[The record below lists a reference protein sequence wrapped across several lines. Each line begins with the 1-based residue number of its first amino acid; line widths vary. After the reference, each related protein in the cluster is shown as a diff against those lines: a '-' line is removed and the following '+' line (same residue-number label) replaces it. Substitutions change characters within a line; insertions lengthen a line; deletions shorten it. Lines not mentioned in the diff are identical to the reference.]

1 MFLLLVK
8 DCIGIEIVEIK
19 CLNSL
24 LQWKKKK
31 LREQFIQLV
40 EVPFYFMYFVKS
52 TSSIPSRPE
61 NVLCQQNNFRET
73 LKLVIYFGLSRGEN
87 WKNVFPILASRE
99 KKPWKRGRANHD
111 V

>member
-40 EVPFYFMYFVKS
+40 EVPIYFMYFVKS

-73 LKLVIYFGLSRGEN
+73 LKLVIYLVYLEAKIG
-87 WKNVFPILASRE
+87 KNVFPILASRE
-99 KKPWKRGRANHD
+99 KKPWERGRANHD